1 MDLRRWREE
10 RERQL
15 RQAAEAE
22 LATAPAPDGISWPF
36 RILALLGGIGFLAF
50 GTFLASFPWL
60 IRIGGGGGAWS
71 AFELLL
77 LLVGGAIALF
87 GVDLIG
93 RGFRGRELRDTI
105 PRGSFSRRG
114 GR

>member
-1 MDLRRWREE
+1 VDLRRWRQE

-15 RQAAEAE
+15 RQAEAE
-22 LATAPAPDGISWPF
+22 LAVGPAPGRITWPF
-36 RILALLGGIGFLAF
+36 RILALIGGIGFLVF

-60 IRIGGGGGAWS
+60 IRIGGGPSWS
-71 AFELLL
+71 VFELLL